1 MTVIETIDRMI
12 DERHL
17 LTHPLYRR
25 WDAGTLPKKAIQE
38 YARQYY
44 AFESEFP
51 RFLSA
56 IHSRAE
62 SPTVRDH
69 LLENLW
75 DEAHGEEN
83 HAELWLRFAEG
94 MGVRRED
101 VRSAEPNAATKQ
113 LLESYRSA
121 STSAPVAAGIAAIH
135 AYESQVPAVSR
146 VKIDG
151 LKEHYGVKDGRT
163 IEFFEVHERLDVEH
177 AGAERALLEEL
188 ASDEPAAAVAATRD
202 ALDAWWGFL
211 SAVDEAE
218 YAD

>member
-1 MTVIETIDRMI
+1 MTVIERIERMI
-12 DERHL
+12 EERHL
-17 LTHPLYRR
+17 LTHPLYKE
-25 WDAGTLPKKAIQE
+25 WDAGTLPREAIQE

-56 IHSRAE
+56 IHSRSE
-62 SPTVRDH
+62 NGVVRNH

-75 DEAHGEEN
+75 DEEHGDEN

-94 MGVRRED
+94 MGVSREE
-101 VRSAEPNAATKQ
+101 VRSAAPNPATQ
-113 LLESYRSA
+113 SLLETYREA
-121 STSAPVAAGIAAIH
+121 TTRRPTVAGIAAIH

-151 LKEHYGVKDGRT
+151 LRTHYGVDDDRT
-163 IEFFEVHERLDVEH
+163 TRFFEVHERLDVEH

-188 ASDEPAAAVAATRD
+188 AEEEPEAAAGATAD

-211 SAVDEAE
+211 SAVDL
-218 YAD
+218 DQDD